1 MNIKDLIEKYLGTKN
16 KKIAAGVVAALVI
29 AAIGTGTYFALSSND
44 PEFKLKNKSVTVE
57 YGEKIS
63 TEFNDLVDT
72 EGLSKDVIAEWKKE
86 TKITSDVKNE
96 VVKIKDEAG
105 NVTGTEEKDYPAV
118 GKYTVNVAYKDDKYK
133 QSAEVK
139 DTVAP
144 AVTLKD
150 GAEYIQINTGTDLN
164 TFDFASM
171 IVVEDLSEI
180 TKTNIDFSQVNSGV
194 VGNYP
199 IAVTAE
205 DKYGNTDTT
214 NVYAIVADA
223 GTDITALVEEVQE
236 QKATDEK
243 KKAEEKKESTKTSSK
258 SDSSSN
264 SNKNNT
270 SDKNDNGNSG
280 STGNNSNT
288 GNTGNSGNNSSSG
301 NTGNTGGSSKPEHTH
316 SWQAVT
322 KTVHHDEVGHY
333 ETQVVQA
340 AWDEPVYEGHVFC
353 VKCNRDFGAGDSA
366 VEKWSEHA
374 DSCGGRYTVRKV
386 QIDTIHHDAVTK
398 QVWIVDQVAWDETV
412 ITGYK
417 CSCGATK

>member
-96 VVKIKDEAG
+96 VVEIKDEAG

-118 GKYTVNVAYKDDKYK
+118 GKYTVNVTYKDDKYK
-133 QSAEVK
+133 QNAEVK
-139 DTVAP
+139 DTTAP

-150 GAEYIQINTGTDLN
+150 NAEYIQINTGTDLN

-171 IVVEDLSEI
+171 IVVEDLSEV
-180 TKTNIDFSQVNSGV
+180 TNTNIDFSQVNSGA

-223 GTDITALVEEVQE
+223 GTDITALVEKVQE

-258 SDSSSN
+258 SDSSLN
-264 SNKNNT
+264 SNKNST

-280 STGNNSNT
+280 STGNNSNA
-288 GNTGNSGNNSSSG
+288 GNTGNSGNTG
-301 NTGNTGGSSKPEHTH
+301 NTGGNTGGSSKPEHTH

-333 ETQVVQA
+333 ETQIVQA
-340 AWDEPVYEGHVFC
+340 AWDEPVSESRVICNKCGFSTKDEDEIMIHCMEVCNGRWHV
-353 VKCNRDFGAGDSA
+353 G
-366 VEKWSEHA
+366 
-374 DSCGGRYTVRKV
+374 KV

-398 QVWIVDQVAWDETV
+398 QVWIVDQAAWDETV

>member
-1 MNIKDLIEKYLGTKN
+1 MNIKNLIEKYLGTKN
-16 KKIAAGVVAALVI
+16 KKIAAGVVVALII
-29 AAIGTGTYFALSSND
+29 AAIGTGTYFILSSND

-63 TEFNDLVDT
+63 TDFNDLVDT

-86 TKITSDVKNE
+86 TKITSDIKNE
-96 VVKIKDEAG
+96 VVEIKDEAG
-105 NVTGTEEKDYPAV
+105 NATATEEKDYPAV
-118 GKYTVNVAYKDDKYK
+118 GKYTVNVAYKEDKYK
-133 QSAEVK
+133 QNVEVK

-144 AVTLKD
+144 AVLLKD
-150 GAEYIQINTGTDLN
+150 GAEYIQINIGTDLN
-164 TFDFASM
+164 TFDFTSM

-180 TKTNIDFSQVNSGV
+180 TNTNIDFSQVNSGA

-264 SNKNNT
+264 SNKNNA

-288 GNTGNSGNNSSSG
+288 GNS
-301 NTGNTGGSSKPEHTH
+301 GNTGGSGKPEHTH

-333 ETQVVQA
+333 ETQIVQA
-340 AWDEPVYEGHVFC
+340 AWDEPIYESRYI
-353 VKCNRDFGAGDSA
+353 CNRCDFSTKDGGEITDHILGA
-366 VEKWSEHA
+366 
-374 DSCGGRYTVRKV
+374 CGGGYHVGKV

-398 QVWIVDQVAWDETV
+398 QVWIVDQAAWDETV

-417 CSCGATK
+417 CSCGVTK